1 MDVRLHVMGTLL
13 DTGRA
18 PTVPETAEGLGL
30 DVDEVSGRYRGL
42 AESHAI
48 ELRPG
53 TLEIWMAHPLSA
65 EPTPFVATVDGR
77 DHFANCIWDGLGT
90 VAMLGGTG
98 SVRTACPDCDD
109 SLQADVVQR
118 ELAGEPEGVVHF
130 AIPASRWYDDIG
142 DT

>member
-1 MDVRLHVMGTLL
+1 MDVRLHIMRTVL

-18 PTVPETAEGLGL
+18 PTVHETAEGLLL
-30 DVDEVSGRYRGL
+30 DADGVRDRYREL
-42 AESHAI
+42 AESHAV

-90 VAMLGGTG
+90 VAMLSGTG
-98 SVRTACPDCDD
+98 SVRTTCADCGE
-109 SLQADVVQR
+109 SLQVDVVQR
-118 ELAGEPEGVVHF
+118 AVAGEPEGVVHF

-142 DT
+142 AT